1 LCTSTDKDRKL
12 LDVDTGKPNRYIQSC
27 CISKL
32 TWSEIEG
39 IQSQATKLTAYTTLL
54 DQIYSNSSSPQVLA
68 GNLTAFI
75 NAILAESVSLVI
87 TRPVLVDF
95 VSRLDSIQDRE
106 AKKHVLTFALD
117 KVHPRAVSFEE
128 QAAAIRE
135 KLADIYEEEG
145 DHKAAARA
153 LQGITLESGQ
163 RYTSLRIMLTRRT
176 ISADY
181 KFSVYVRI
189 MRNLL
194 EEDEAI
200 QAIQFLNRANLLI
213 HETKNVEYILFFK
226 LCQARI
232 LDATRKFL
240 DAAGKYRTLFIPW

>member
-1 LCTSTDKDRKL
+1 M
-12 LDVDTGKPNRYIQSC
+12 
-27 CISKL
+27 
-32 TWSEIEG
+32 
-39 IQSQATKLTAYTTLL
+39 
-54 DQIYSNSSSPQVLA
+54 
-68 GNLTAFI
+68 
-75 NAILAESVSLVI
+75 
-87 TRPVLVDF
+87 LVDF
-95 VSRLDSIQDRE
+95 VSRLDSIQDIE
-106 AKKHVLTFALD
+106 ARKQVLTFALD

-163 RYTSLRIMLTRRT
+163 RYLLSLWFGLWTLIVRT

-194 EEDEAI
+194 EEDEAL
-200 QAIQFLNRANLLI
+200 QAMQFLNRANLLI

-240 DAAGKYRTLFIPW
+240 EAASKYRTLHNPH

>member
-1 LCTSTDKDRKL
+1 
-12 LDVDTGKPNRYIQSC
+12 
-27 CISKL
+27 
-32 TWSEIEG
+32 
-39 IQSQATKLTAYTTLL
+39 
-54 DQIYSNSSSPQVLA
+54 
-68 GNLTAFI
+68 
-75 NAILAESVSLVI
+75 
-87 TRPVLVDF
+87 VLVDF
-95 VSRLDSIQDRE
+95 VSRLDSIQNIE
-106 AKKHVLTFALD
+106 ARKQVLTFALD

-163 RYTSLRIMLTRRT
+163 RYLLSPWFGLWTLIVRT

-194 EEDEAI
+194 EEDEAL
-200 QAIQFLNRANLLI
+200 QAMQFLNRANLLI
-213 HETKNVEYILFFK
+213 HETKNVEYLLFFK

-240 DAAGKYRTLFIPW
+240 EAASKYRTLHNPH